1 VKREETIKKA
11 LAEVNAR
18 RKFPLLDIGLSKDE
32 KLTKALLAESLRH
45 PGTGGKGSGV
55 AASLASWKRVAGDA
69 AKSQSARRMKKALG
83 VMGVL
88 AAALAAKKALGAGK
102 EGE

>member
-1 VKREETIKKA
+1 
-11 LAEVNAR
+11 
-18 RKFPLLDIGLSKDE
+18 
-32 KLTKALLAESLRH
+32 
-45 PGTGGKGSGV
+45 
-55 AASLASWKRVAGDA
+55 VAGDA